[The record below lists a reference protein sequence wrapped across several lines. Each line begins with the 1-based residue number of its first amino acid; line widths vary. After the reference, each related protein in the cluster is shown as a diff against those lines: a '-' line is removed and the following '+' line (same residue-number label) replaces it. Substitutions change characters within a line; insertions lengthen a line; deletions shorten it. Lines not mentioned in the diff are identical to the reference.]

1 MSSLCKKFTISFASL
16 LDIPV
21 INVLIPAQAASITL
35 SYANKI
41 TLLTATSLIQ
51 FHNESI
57 ESSVQPIAGT
67 LFTFKNETLYADGPL
82 LDNITIKV

>member
-1 MSSLCKKFTISFASL
+1 LQKYCAPIGCDGILGSDAKLDKCFQCLPYREKGMSSLCKKFTISFASL

-41 TLLTATSLIQ
+41 SKYKLL
-51 FHNESI
+51 
-57 ESSVQPIAGT
+57 
-67 LFTFKNETLYADGPL
+67 
-82 LDNITIKV
+82 